1 MPWQVL
7 LFFRKEELVMS
18 KYVGT
23 ALCIIYGHQ
32 LLARVSDRTLTACL
46 CCGLSY
52 RSSNPPYG
60 PSEHA
65 ANSTQTLKAQ
75 LIRFMG
81 PLIKWVRRRPFFRC
95 TSYRRQS
102 SPGALTIPSQST
114 MDASAI
120 VAELI
125 SLYVATSAE
134 HNSSLRAFHHIGLH

>member
-1 MPWQVL
+1 
-7 LFFRKEELVMS
+7 MS
-18 KYVGT
+18 KFVGA

-32 LLARVSDRTLTACL
+32 LLAQVSDRTLTACL

-65 ANSTQTLKAQ
+65 ASSTQTLKAQ

-81 PLIKWVRRRPFFRC
+81 PLIKWVRRRLPFFRC

-102 SPGALTIPSQST
+102 SPGALAIPSQST

-125 SLYVATSAE
+125 SLCVATSAE
-134 HNSSLRAFHHIGLH
+134 HINSLRAFYHIGLH